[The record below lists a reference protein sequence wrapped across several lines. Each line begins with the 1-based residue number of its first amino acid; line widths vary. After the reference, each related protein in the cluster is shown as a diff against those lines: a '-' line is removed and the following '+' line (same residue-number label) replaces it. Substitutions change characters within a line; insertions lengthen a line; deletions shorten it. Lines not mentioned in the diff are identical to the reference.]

1 MKHYGDIRTLNGKD
15 LPPVSCITGG
25 SPCQNLSI
33 AGNRTG
39 LDGEQSRLFLE
50 QIRIVKEMRQAT
62 NDKFPRF
69 MVWENVPGAFSSNK
83 GEDFRTVLNEIVGI
97 SEEHYPDVPKPSKGW
112 TKSGCLYNEVGSWS
126 VAWRLHDA
134 QFWGVPQRRKRIALV
149 ADFRGRTAPEI
160 LFEPKSLSWDINKS
174 EEKRESAAEEVGKCF
189 GSASTVSNVVFDARG
204 NGSGSVIPTITGD
217 HQNRITDYTAICV
230 GNGQLN
236 QFLMSEKLG
245 ALNTMHDQQAVLQND
260 VVRRL
265 TPLECE
271 RAQGFP
277 DRWTDVGDWVDHRGR
292 VRKSSDTA
300 RYKALGNSIATPFWM
315 WLLGRI
321 SDQCELP
328 ATLGSLFDGIGG
340 FPYCWE
346 LHNGPGSA
354 VWASEIEEFP
364 IAVTKK
370 RFPEQDNT

>member
-134 QFWGVPQRRKRIALV
+134 QFWESPNVAKESHLWQILEEEPPQKYCLSPRACRGILTRARRREKVLPKRLENALV
-149 ADFRGRTAPEI
+149 A
-160 LFEPKSLSWDINKS
+160 
-174 EEKRESAAEEVGKCF
+174 
-189 GSASTVSNVVFDARG
+189 
-204 NGSGSVIPTITGD
+204 
-217 HQNRITDYTAICV
+217 
-230 GNGQLN
+230 
-236 QFLMSEKLG
+236 
-245 ALNTMHDQQAVLQND
+245 QAQ
-260 VVRRL
+260 
-265 TPLECE
+265 
-271 RAQGFP
+271 
-277 DRWTDVGDWVDHRGR
+277 
-292 VRKSSDTA
+292 
-300 RYKALGNSIATPFWM
+300 
-315 WLLGRI
+315 
-321 SDQCELP
+321 
-328 ATLGSLFDGIGG
+328 
-340 FPYCWE
+340 
-346 LHNGPGSA
+346 
-354 VWASEIEEFP
+354 
-364 IAVTKK
+364 
-370 RFPEQDNT
+370 